1 MTRLQFIA
9 EAMVEG
15 NPNYLLATKREEP
28 LYHRRK
34 DIRSDFGRD
43 YTRIIFSQGYR
54 RLKHKTQVFFAVEN
68 DHVCT
73 RSEHVNLV
81 ESVSYSIANY
91 LGLNTELT
99 KAIAVGHDLGHAP
112 FGHGGEKILHD
123 ISKEYGLHS
132 FWHEKNSL
140 HFVDQ
145 IETLED
151 DEHIRRNLNLTY
163 AVRDGIISHC
173 GEVNQLSIKKRA
185 EVIDLNHQYKNPG
198 QYNPYT
204 WEGCVVKM
212 ADKIAYLAR
221 DIEDALRL
229 GIIDEQQVN
238 MLKSTINEMTSDYTF
253 NAINNSTV
261 VNYFILDVCLHSS
274 IEKGICLSKEAY
286 TVMKTIMKYNYQNI
300 YVIDRVTVHSN
311 YVRLILNSI
320 FTLLHKYYN
329 ESLHSS
335 DTILELLQRDVKQ
348 YPKTITSFSHWL
360 IKYAS
365 IEGVERPKVYQNNI
379 VYDFIN
385 DDKAI
390 IKAIIDFLSGMSDA
404 YILQIFNEL
413 ISF

>member
-1 MTRLQFIA
+1 MTKLQFKA

-15 NPNYLLATKREEP
+15 HPDYSMATTRTET
-28 LYHRRK
+28 LYGRRN
-34 DIRSDFGRD
+34 DIRSEFGRD
-43 YTRIIFSQGYR
+43 YTRLIFSQGYR
-54 RLKHKTQVFFAVEN
+54 RMKHKTQVFFAVEN

-81 ESVSYSIANY
+81 ESVSYTIANY

-99 KAIAVGHDLGHAP
+99 KAIAVGHDIGHAP
-112 FGHGGEKILHD
+112 FGHGGEKILRVL
-123 ISKEYGLHS
+123 SKKHGLGD

-140 HFVDQ
+140 HFVDE
-145 IETLED
+145 IETLENN
-151 DEHIRRNLNLTY
+151 EHIRKNLNLTY

-173 GEVNQLSIKKRA
+173 GEMNQAAIKRRTNA
-185 EVIDLNHQYKNPG
+185 IDLHDYKNPG

-229 GIIDEQQVN
+229 HIISDEQVN
-238 MLKSTINEMTSDYTF
+238 ELKEKINAITKEHQFT
-253 NAINNSTV
+253 AINNGTV

-274 IEKGICLSKEAY
+274 IATGICLSKGAHM
-286 TVMKTIMKYNYQNI
+286 VMRTIMEYNYKHI
-300 YVIDRVTVHSN
+300 YLIDRVKVHSD
-311 YVRLILNSI
+311 YVQLILDSI
-320 FTLLHKYYN
+320 FTLLYNYYT

-335 DTILELLQRDVKQ
+335 QTILELLQRDEKQ

-360 IKYAS
+360 IKYS
-365 IEGVERPKVYQNNI
+365 KIDNVKRPSEYQNTVI
-379 VYDFIN
+379 YDFIN
-385 DDKAI
+385 DDTAI
-390 IKAIIDFLSGMSDA
+390 IKSIIDFLSGMTDA